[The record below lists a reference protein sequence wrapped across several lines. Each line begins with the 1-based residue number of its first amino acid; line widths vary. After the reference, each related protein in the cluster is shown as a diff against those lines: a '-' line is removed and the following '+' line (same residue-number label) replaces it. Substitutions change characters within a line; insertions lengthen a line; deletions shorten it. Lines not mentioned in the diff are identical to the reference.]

1 MNLCALASTVRL
13 REYLKEPSLGSIRE
27 NKGDVLGTCG
37 SWAREAPV
45 GSTVEETAGGG
56 ACNKTVGCIMEYYI
70 GSSWQKFGGLPIGT
84 R

>member
-27 NKGDVLGTCG
+27 NKGDFLGTVVPG
-37 SWAREAPV
+37 QGRHLWDPQLRKR
-45 GSTVEETAGGG
+45 GGDG
-56 ACNKTVGCIMEYYI
+56 VCNKTVGCIMEYYI